1 MKESLVLPGEKAAED
16 VEAGREAYAVEN
28 ASRHHAASPLR
39 RQLCISISF
48 GEKGCGGMEVER
60 DVVVVAVEVVVV
72 PRRRAVASCR
82 RAAASCH
89 LPLPPP
95 RGSRY
100 GR

>member
-1 MKESLVLPGEKAAED
+1 MKESLVLTGEKAADD
-16 VEAGREAYAVEN
+16 VEAGTEAYAVEN
-28 ASRHHAASPLR
+28 ASRRHVVTSRRHAASPLR

-48 GEKGCGGMEVER
+48 GEKGCGGMEVEW
-60 DVVVVAVEVVVV
+60 DVVVVAVEVVAV
-72 PRRRAVASCR
+72 PRR
-82 RAAASCH
+82 RAAASCR